1 MLLWGLDK
9 MKKEIIL
16 VYIICLISAVFICGC
31 TQQNDGGT
39 GGNGGATTVTM
50 TAKEFNDDMISVS
63 SETGFSMLY
72 NSLKDGDTLIIQD
85 SISEINYDSNT
96 DETTVTFKWSEPEG
110 EGTLT
115 TSRHFQFDG
124 NITQNYLVGDGVSI
138 TVHIK
143 HITISI
149 DNFEYNLEVFE
160 EQWISEDYFSENV
173 PNFFLISQ
181 GFKPLPQSCIIK
193 V

>member
-1 MLLWGLDK
+1 MNKHFIIFGIAVLLITVVGL
-9 MKKEIIL
+9 
-16 VYIICLISAVFICGC
+16 SGC
-31 TQQNDGGT
+31 TEQEENGT
-39 GGNGGATTVTM
+39 EGNGGTTTVTM
-50 TAKEFNDDMISVS
+50 TAKEFHDDMISGP
-63 SETGFSMLY
+63 SETGFSVLY

-96 DETTVTFKWSEPEG
+96 NATTVTFKWSEP
-110 EGTLT
+110 T

-124 NITQNYLVGDGVSI
+124 DITQDYLVGGGVSI

-149 DNFEYNLEVFE
+149 DYFEYDLEIFE

-173 PNFFLISQ
+173 PNFFLIIQ
-181 GFKPLPQSCIIK
+181 GFKPLPQSCISK